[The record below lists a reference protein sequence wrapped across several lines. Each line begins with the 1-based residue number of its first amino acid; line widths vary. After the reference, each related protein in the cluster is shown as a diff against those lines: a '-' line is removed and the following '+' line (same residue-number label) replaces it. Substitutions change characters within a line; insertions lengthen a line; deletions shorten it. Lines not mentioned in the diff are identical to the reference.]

1 MGESFYSNRFE
12 KNVWLTNH
20 AIEAMVKRNI
30 ILPEIKILIE
40 SGEYRKNKDSH
51 GWIYFEFPE
60 RDDNLVCAAVID
72 ADAIIVKTIMV
83 RWKER

>member
-20 AIEAMVKRNI
+20 AIETMVKRNI
-30 ILPEIKILIE
+30 ILPEIKTLLE
-40 SGEYRKNKDSH
+40 SGEYRENKDSH

-72 ADAIIVKTIMV
+72 ADAIIV
-83 RWKER
+83 